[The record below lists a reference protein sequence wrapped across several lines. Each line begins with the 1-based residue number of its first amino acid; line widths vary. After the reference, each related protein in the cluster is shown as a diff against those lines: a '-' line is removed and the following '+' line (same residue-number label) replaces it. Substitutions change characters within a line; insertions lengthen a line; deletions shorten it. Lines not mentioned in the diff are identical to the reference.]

1 MKLWSASELISFE
14 NSIAELYNQGKI
26 RSPVHL
32 YNGNE
37 DFLINIFEEIT
48 QQDWVF
54 CSWRSHYQCLL
65 KGVEPEILR
74 SAIIQG
80 RSIALCFPE
89 KRIFSSAIVGGQIP
103 IALGVALEIKR
114 SGKLDHVYCFMGD
127 MTSETGIAQSAF
139 KYSLNFDLPITFI
152 VEDNNLSVCTDTRK
166 VWGSSKL
173 QYEITSNSK
182 IIYYKYSNKYPH
194 AGAGTRVQF

>member
-14 NSIAELYNQGKI
+14 DSIAELYNQGKI

-37 DFLINIFEEIT
+37 DFLINIFKKIS

-74 SAIIQG
+74 SAIITG

-114 SGKLDHVYCFMGD
+114 SRKLDQVYCFMGD

-166 VWGSSKL
+166 VWGSNKL

-182 IIYYKYSNKYPH
+182 VIYYKYSNKYPH

>member
-14 NSIAELYNQGKI
+14 DSIAELYNQGKI

-37 DFLINIFEEIT
+37 DFLINIFKEIT

>member
-14 NSIAELYNQGKI
+14 DSIAELYNQGKI

-37 DFLINIFEEIT
+37 DFLINIFKEIT

-139 KYSLNFDLPITFI
+139 KYSLNFNLPITFI

>member
-14 NSIAELYNQGKI
+14 DSIAELYNQGKI

-37 DFLINIFEEIT
+37 DFLINIFKEIT

-173 QYEITSNSK
+173 QYEVTSNSK

>member
-37 DFLINIFEEIT
+37 DFLINIFKEIT

-139 KYSLNFDLPITFI
+139 KYSLNFNLPITFI

>member
-14 NSIAELYNQGKI
+14 DSIAELYNQGKI

-32 YNGNE
+32 YSGNE
-37 DFLINIFEEIT
+37 DFLINIFKKINK
-48 QQDWVF
+48 QDWVF

-65 KGVEPEILR
+65 KGVEPEALQ
-74 SAIIQG
+74 SAIIEG

-89 KRIFSSAIVGGQIP
+89 ERIFSSAIVGGQIP

-114 SGKLDHVYCFMGD
+114 SGKLDQVYCFMGD

-152 VEDNNLSVCTDTRK
+152 IEDNNLSVCTDTRK
-166 VWGSSKL
+166 VWGSNKL

-182 IIYYKYSNKYPH
+182 VIYYKYSNKYPH

>member
-37 DFLINIFEEIT
+37 DFLINIFKEIT

-152 VEDNNLSVCTDTRK
+152 VEDNNLSVCTNTRK

>member
-37 DFLINIFEEIT
+37 DFLINIFKEIT

-74 SAIIQG
+74 SAIIEG

-114 SGKLDHVYCFMGD
+114 SGKLDQVYCFMGD

-166 VWGSSKL
+166 VWGSNKL

>member
-14 NSIAELYNQGKI
+14 DSIAELYNQGKI

-37 DFLINIFEEIT
+37 DFLINIFKKINK
-48 QQDWVF
+48 QDWIF

-65 KGVEPEILR
+65 KGVEPEVLR
-74 SAIIQG
+74 SAIIDG

-114 SGKLDHVYCFMGD
+114 SGKLDQVYCFMGD

-152 VEDNNLSVCTDTRK
+152 IEDNNLSVCTDTRK
-166 VWGSSKL
+166 VWGSNKL

-182 IIYYKYSNKYPH
+182 VIYYKYSNKYPH

>member
-1 MKLWSASELISFE
+1 ML
-14 NSIAELYNQGKI
+14 
-26 RSPVHL
+26 
-32 YNGNE
+32 
-37 DFLINIFEEIT
+37 
-48 QQDWVF
+48 
-54 CSWRSHYQCLL
+54 HYQCLL

>member
-1 MKLWSASELISFE
+1 MKLWTASELISFE
-14 NSIAELYNQGKI
+14 DSIAELYNQGKI

-37 DFLINIFEEIT
+37 DFLINIFKKIS

-74 SAIIQG
+74 SAIIEG

-89 KRIFSSAIVGGQIP
+89 KKMFSSAIVGGQIP

-166 VWGSSKL
+166 VWGSNKL

-182 IIYYKYSNKYPH
+182 VIYYKYSNKYPH

>member
-14 NSIAELYNQGKI
+14 DSIAELYNQGKI

-37 DFLINIFEEIT
+37 DFLINIFKKINK
-48 QQDWVF
+48 QDWIF

-65 KGVEPEILR
+65 KGVEPEALQ
-74 SAIIQG
+74 SAIIEG

-89 KRIFSSAIVGGQIP
+89 ERIFSSAIVGGQIP

-114 SGKLDHVYCFMGD
+114 SGKLDQVYCFMGD

-152 VEDNNLSVCTDTRK
+152 IEDNNLSVCTDTRK
-166 VWGSSKL
+166 VWGSNKL

-182 IIYYKYSNKYPH
+182 VIYYKYSNKYPH

>member
-14 NSIAELYNQGKI
+14 DSIAELYNQGKI

-37 DFLINIFEEIT
+37 DFLINIFKKINK
-48 QQDWVF
+48 QDWIF

-65 KGVEPEILR
+65 KGVEPEVLR
-74 SAIIQG
+74 SAIIEG

-114 SGKLDHVYCFMGD
+114 SGKLDQVYCFMGD

-166 VWGSSKL
+166 VWGSNKL
-173 QYEITSNSK
+173 QYEIINNPK
-182 IIYYKYSNKYPH
+182 VVYYKYSNKYPH